1 MSVVRRKVPVS
12 PMTPPPQT
20 DVDVLVS
27 QTCRRANMSNQAVR
41 TGAQPL
47 AKLDNAELPTGV
59 RVRGADCLS
68 NCKNG
73 CTIVLQAAA
82 RWT

>member
-1 MSVVRRKVPVS
+1 MVITKVPVS
-12 PMTPPPQT
+12 QITPPPLT
-20 DVDVLVS
+20 DVDILVC
-27 QTCRRANMSNQAVR
+27 QTLQRADMFNQAVR
-41 TGAQPL
+41 PGAQPL
-47 AKLDNAELPTGV
+47 AKLNNAELLAGA